1 MPLASSHSG
10 RRTFASRLVAAGLS
24 VEDLQLLMGHSK
36 LDHLEPYLEVNQD
49 TLREMFSG
57 VLSVADEDN
66 G

>member
-1 MPLASSHSG
+1 
-10 RRTFASRLVAAGLS
+10 LVAAGLS